1 LDKWIVNVP
10 VATVWTSFDSAREM
24 DKDAVSNPVH
34 IDSWLEGL
42 TYNSRLELCNQNL
55 VQTQL
60 LYGEEV
66 VVLEENADCAYVII
80 PSQTTSKDD
89 RGYPGWVP
97 KSQLT
102 APPDDWNLAEGT
114 FAVIMSP
121 KAQLY
126 RENNQIPW
134 VLSYQTVLPFLHE
147 EQGKVFV
154 KTPDGTGV
162 LNLVDVV
169 VLDSPARGNGQSIV
183 SEGEKFL
190 HLPYLW
196 GGMSSFGYDCSGF
209 AYSMCKANG
218 YVIPRDAQDQAAA
231 GKEIELAKIEPGDLL
246 FFAYEEGKGRV
257 HHVGIY
263 YGDGKLLHSPKT
275 GKTVEIIPLEGT
287 IYERE
292 LCAARRYWVETEVY
306 NHGKTTP
313 SKQSEK
319 VF

>member
-1 LDKWIVNVP
+1 MDKWIVNVP

-24 DKDAVSNPVH
+24 DKDAVSNPVQ
-34 IDSWLEGL
+34 IDSWLERL
-42 TYNSRLELCNQNL
+42 TYDTRLELCNQNL

-66 VVLEENADCAYVII
+66 VVLEENGNCAYVII

-97 KSQLT
+97 KSQLVAT
-102 APPDDWNLAEGT
+102 PDDWNKAEGPV
-114 FAVIMSP
+114 AVITSP
-121 KAQLY
+121 KARLY
-126 RENNQIPW
+126 RENNQIPK
-134 VLSYQTVLPFLHE
+134 VLSYQTALPFLYE

-154 KTPDGTGV
+154 KTPDSIGV
-162 LNLVDVV
+162 LDFDDVDV
-169 VLDSPARGNGQSIV
+169 SYSHARGNGQAIV
-183 SEGEKFL
+183 SAGEKFL

-218 YVIPRDAQDQAAA
+218 YEIPRDAHDQAAA
-231 GKEIELAKIEPGDLL
+231 GEEIDLAKIEPGDLL
-246 FFAYEEGKGRV
+246 FFAYEEGKGRI

-263 YGDGKLLHSPKT
+263 YGAGKLLHSPNT
-275 GKTVEIIPLEGT
+275 GKTVEIISIEGT

-292 LCAARRYWVETEVY
+292 LCVARRYWVETEA
-306 NHGKTTP
+306 
-313 SKQSEK
+313 
-319 VF
+319 